1 MKPLNRSLLAG
12 ATLLAVGLAASASAA
27 NYTWSNGANTSLW
40 GTAGNWVG
48 SPALTFN
55 NTTDIVFDNASVV
68 NRGNTVAIGGNRTIR
83 SLTIGADYAT
93 STNATLDIRTY
104 TTAGAGSP
112 VNLTFAAASGN
123 ASITVAQSTS
133 GAAQVRLGTN
143 GGGNVVLS
151 SNLDLI
157 QNNTFFGPV
166 GFQFDSAI
174 TGAGTINKSGAGLVR
189 LLRVNSGWS
198 GGMNINEGNVAVSV
212 QPTAMG
218 TGAWTLGGGA
228 NNTALSFG
236 KDVTYTNSGGI
247 VVAAGAGTRTI
258 QNDSTNGN
266 FTLSGGTIDLSAGKD
281 VTFNVTAN
289 GTADTMTIGNAITG
303 TGGVAKTGNGTL
315 TLSNSN
321 SYNGTTSIT
330 AGTLRVG
337 NGTDVG
343 SIGST
348 SAISNNGTLVY
359 NVGAGNRTLAAA
371 VSGTGSLIQSSANGT
386 LTLSNNNSYT
396 GTTSVTAGKLVVNGN
411 SSTAN
416 GNVSVA
422 SGASLGGVGTIG
434 GATTLDGILAP
445 GNSIGTITVN
455 NNVTWNGAATTG
467 SGTDWQFE
475 LGLANYAD
483 LLDITGAG
491 SDFIK
496 GTAGSYRFDFLGSG
510 NLGTF
515 KLVDWVDTTNF
526 VISDFSY
533 TNLGAGKTGSFAI
546 TGSQLDFTVI
556 PEPRAALLGSLGLLA
571 LLRRRRP

>member
-258 QNDSTNGN
+258 QNDSNSVGN
-266 FTLSGGTIDLSAGKD
+266 FTLSAGTIDLSAGKD

-289 GTADTMTIGNAITG
+289 GAADTMTIASNITG
-303 TGGVAKTGNGTL
+303 TGGVVKSGNGTL
-315 TLSNSN
+315 TLGNST
-321 SYNGTTSIT
+321 YTGDTTVL
-330 AGTLRVG
+330 AGTLAV
-337 NGTDVG
+337 NGF
-343 SIGST
+343 SIGNAQKLIIDGGKVAPTGTENVGTLFFGAAQQAAGTWGSST
-348 SAISNNGTLVY
+348 SAATLPFQDDT
-359 NVGAGNRTLAAA
+359 RF
-371 VSGTGSLIQSSANGT
+371 SGTGVVVVGSPYTTWANSFSLQDPWLGVDPA
-386 LTLSNNNSYT
+386 LD
-396 GTTSVTAGKLVVNGN
+396 GTTTADPDNDGVTNLAEYAFGL
-411 SSTAN
+411 TPT
-416 GNVSVA
+416 
-422 SGASLGGVGTIG
+422 SGASVSPIKVQLNQTTGLFTYTRRKPSLTLLTY
-434 GATTLDGILAP
+434 AYEYSTTL
-445 GNSIGTITVN
+445 
-455 NNVTWNGAATTG
+455 
-467 SGTDWQFE
+467 
-475 LGLANYAD
+475 
-483 LLDITGAG
+483 TGAWLPFTPD
-491 SDFIK
+491 S
-496 GTAGSYRFDFLGSG
+496 TSTNSG
-510 NLGTF
+510 NPIEEIIVDVPDSLLTNT
-515 KLVDWVDTTNF
+515 KLF
-526 VISDFSY
+526 VRV
-533 TNLGAGKTGSFAI
+533 TA
-546 TGSQLDFTVI
+546 
-556 PEPRAALLGSLGLLA
+556 E
-571 LLRRRRP
+571 